1 MVMEDTTPRKQ
12 KLLKIGELAHLTGE
26 TIHTLRYWTKEGLL
40 RVQDHTPGG
49 YQLYHPSMIEIAAEI
64 RRLQA
69 EKRLTIAEIR
79 AALRG
84 E

>member
-1 MVMEDTTPRKQ
+1 MKDTTSSKQ
-12 KLLKIGELAHLTGE
+12 SLLKIGELARATGE

-40 RVQDHTPGG
+40 TVQAHTPGG
-49 YQLYHPSMIEIAAEI
+49 YQLYHPAMIERAEEI

-79 AALRG
+79 DALRKP
-84 E
+84 